1 MKTVAQLKKL
11 TNRTVL
17 VRVDFNVPLQGRKVA
32 DDFKIKAAVPT
43 VRHLLKQ
50 GARVILISHLGRP
63 QGQDKSLSLKPV
75 ANHLEKIMG
84 RKVEF
89 VKDYNKIAGSKAKLI
104 LLENIRFDER
114 ESSGEKTLAKELAA
128 WGDYFVFDA
137 FGVAHRQDAS
147 VYYLP
152 NYLPSYAGFNFV
164 REIESLQLLNKPLKG
179 LKVAVMGGAKI
190 STKLKLIKKI
200 LPRVDFLLLG
210 GGLANNF
217 LRAMDWEIGRSIYE
231 PAMVAACAD
240 LFSRKI
246 ILPVDVV
253 VSSRGRAVVRPVSG
267 VKAQELIYDLG
278 PETIKY
284 YKEII
289 KQAKL
294 IIWNGPLGRFEQ
306 PGFEKG
312 SCEIALAIAAS
323 QAKQVVGGG
332 ETLQVVNDLGI
343 APYLYHVSTGGGA
356 MLEYLEGEKFPVIKK
371 LNKN

>member
-1 MKTVAQLKKL
+1 
-11 TNRTVL
+11 
-17 VRVDFNVPLQGRKVA
+17 
-32 DDFKIKAAVPT
+32 
-43 VRHLLKQ
+43 
-50 GARVILISHLGRP
+50 
-63 QGQDKSLSLKPV
+63 
-75 ANHLEKIMG
+75 
-84 RKVEF
+84 
-89 VKDYNKIAGSKAKLI
+89 
-104 LLENIRFDER
+104 
-114 ESSGEKTLAKELAA
+114 
-128 WGDYFVFDA
+128 
-137 FGVAHRQDAS
+137 
-147 VYYLP
+147 
-152 NYLPSYAGFNFV
+152 
-164 REIESLQLLNKPLKG
+164 
-179 LKVAVMGGAKI
+179 
-190 STKLKLIKKI
+190 
-200 LPRVDFLLLG
+200 
-210 GGLANNF
+210 
-217 LRAMDWEIGRSIYE
+217 
-231 PAMVAACAD
+231 
-240 LFSRKI
+240 
-246 ILPVDVV
+246 
-253 VSSRGRAVVRPVSG
+253 VRPVSG